1 MKKTNIKNKEENE
14 IEDNNEVWHEFYYA
28 IDLTQPGILGKHP
41 SEIDKSVGNKEGGG
55 EEEENNNK
63 LNEETSK
70 PINKDI
76 IFEKKDENFQMR
88 DHAAQMKIEPNG
100 DFTYKV
106 DVSGFRPEE
115 LNVEIEGNEVV
126 VTGEHFNK
134 QNEGETVHR
143 QFTRRVYIP
152 EGIKKETFKCG
163 FDINGRSIYITAKQ
177 TVEGKRSIP
186 IDFNPVNKIKDTET
200 NTK

>member
-1 MKKTNIKNKEENE
+1 MFSPAFFTAYTPFNRSMTPFCGNRWMDRFNRM
-14 IEDNNEVWHEFYYA
+14 DNWMQPMDYY
-28 IDLTQPGILGKHP
+28 
-41 SEIDKSVGNKEGGG
+41 
-55 EEEENNNK
+55 
-63 LNEETSK
+63 
-70 PINKDI
+70 
-76 IFEKKDENFQMR
+76 FDEYMGFQMR

-115 LNVEIEGNEVV
+115 VTVEIEGNEVV

-134 QNEGETVHR
+134 QIEGETVHR

-152 EGIKKETFKCG
+152 EGIKKETFKCE

-177 TVEGKRSIP
+177 TVEGKRPIP